1 MATAVVKAQIQ
12 KQNVPLATLNGPDGK
27 PVYIYMTK
35 EHHQPLERM
44 AKMINDLQARLTAA
58 GL

>member
-1 MATAVVKAQIQ
+1 MATEPKAQVQ

-44 AKMINDLQARLTAA
+44 AKLLNEALARLTAA